1 MQYLDF
7 FASPQSPMEVGKS
20 CKNTRWVHLW
30 SIIMSPTTQEDTRN
44 LQNCFHPFAGRAR
57 AKGGREGGREGGLAY
72 LQESPT
78 LAPH

>member
-1 MQYLDF
+1 
-7 FASPQSPMEVGKS
+7 MEVGES

-30 SIIMSPTTQEDTRN
+30 SIAMSPTTQEDTRN

-57 AKGGREGGREGGLAY
+57 AEEGREGGLAY